1 MDNFF
6 VSICKIASDAA
17 IKKYKRLDPFFKQ
30 ILNLSFKDPKA
41 TCIFA
46 DAKVVE
52 LSGAQQI
59 LPQQVPAAKIPSWC
73 LNRKARRM
81 GDPALGE
88 GLRLP

>member
-17 IKKYKRLDPFFKQ
+17 IKKYKRVGPFFKQ
-30 ILNLSFKDPKA
+30 ILNLFFKDPKA
-41 TCIFA
+41 SCIFA

-52 LSGAQQI
+52 SSGAQQI
-59 LPQQVPAAKIPSWC
+59 LPQQVPAAKIPTWC
-73 LNRKARRM
+73 LNRNARRT

-88 GLRLP
+88 DLRRP